1 MIIIATQLRVGMN
14 IIHKE
19 KLCRVASVTHVTPGK
34 GHGMIQAKLREVA
47 TGTGFDYRFRSDER
61 IERATLEQRQM
72 EFLYADGE
80 EYVFMNSETYEQ
92 INLNTEL
99 LGDSIN
105 YLLPNIQIK
114 VEFFQ
119 DQPIGVD
126 LPQSVELEVVE
137 TAPEL
142 KGATASASAKPATL
156 ETGLVVQVPQ
166 FVKVGEKIRVDTSEG
181 KYIERVK

>member
-14 IIHKE
+14 IIHKGE
-19 KLCRVASVTHVTPGK
+19 LCRIVSVTHVTPGK

-47 TGTGFDYRFRSDER
+47 SGTGFEYRFRSDER
-61 IERATLEQRQM
+61 IERAVLEQQSM
-72 EFLYADGE
+72 EFLYADGD

-92 INLNTEL
+92 INLTAEL
-99 LGDSIN
+99 LGENVS
-105 YLLPNIQIK
+105 YLLPNIQVK

-119 DQPIGVD
+119 DQPIGIE

-137 TAPEL
+137 TEPEL

-166 FVKVGEKIRVDTSEG
+166 FIKVGEKIRVDTSEG
-181 KYIERVK
+181 KYIERAK